1 MTRPRRSRLDDPTAE
16 NQADVIDARNRADH
30 EDVVRRT
37 GEERDYTPRRYE
49 QPVDDAPVMPADDST
64 LKTKI

>member
-16 NQADVIDARNRADH
+16 SESDVIDARNRAEH

-37 GEERDYTPRRYE
+37 GTERDYTPRRYE
-49 QPVDDAPVMPADDST
+49 QPVDADPVMPSEDST